1 MTTDEDLVPKT
12 ILKPFWDAYI
22 EHAEDA
28 IPDPWLREDLFE
40 VDTNIILDFLS
51 CREHNSY
58 RLARHVTKF
67 NHISTKMCG
76 AVARVKDQAI
86 RMLLTDCEDL
96 SLTYPPASGSVM
108 YELYTN
114 IFAYALAG
122 QDIMDE
128 LAMCKAKVDQFS
140 AYTEYHF
147 AIQFHSLIASRC
159 KYVVHVQN
167 KAHKLCS
174 GIDSWRHNMLDFIDT
189 VEMLSWSVHC
199 DIDRSEFEGLTLYRT
214 GEHVQAEKKLRL
226 ALKDDSS

>member
-1 MTTDEDLVPKT
+1 MQYQTR
-12 ILKPFWDAYI
+12 
-22 EHAEDA
+22 
-28 IPDPWLREDLFE
+28 PWLREDLFE

-51 CREHNSY
+51 HREHNSY
-58 RLARHVTKF
+58 RLARHVT
-67 NHISTKMCG
+67 NHISAKMGG
-76 AVARVKDQAI
+76 AVAHVKDQAV

-122 QDIMDE
+122 QDIMDD

-199 DIDRSEFEGLTLYRT
+199 DIDRSEFEGLTLYRMYKPKRNY
-214 GEHVQAEKKLRL
+214 VWP
-226 ALKDDSS
+226 